1 MNISRIIVIIFFSIS
16 FLYSNTIK
24 IDATTHNAID
34 ILPSAKIYLD
44 KTKSK
49 TIDDIKNIDDLF
61 EPNYKK
67 LLGFGYSP
75 DFDVWVRFEIYNQS
89 DKKLKQIIEYHN
101 PLTTHISLFE
111 QNLLLIQNE
120 GLLNK
125 QPTRSTLNPIFEI
138 ELEPHETKTYY
149 IKASSYIT
157 TLIVKL
163 NLWDEKDFYSQEIK
177 HQLILALFFGAMV
190 ILALYNLFIYFVV
203 KDISYLYYVLY
214 ILGIVFH
221 HLIYVGMANIYLV
234 NQQWMGYFVDYA
246 AVFIA
251 FPVLALAMFSKTFL
265 YIEAYPR
272 LNKILNIFIVLVF
285 MSVIVFIS
293 TDMFGKYR
301 NLLVISLL
309 AYLIF
314 ITVYAAY
321 RKNQQAYFILFGWS
335 IILVSG
341 VCMYLS
347 SAGVFNVYLYFPYIV
362 ETGLVSEALIFSIA
376 LANKINTLQKEKV
389 EADKKLITHQQNET
403 ARLEIIVAQKTDDLK
418 TALHEKELL
427 LKELNHRVKNNMQT
441 IVSLIRLQSDKITD
455 DKIQDIFLTI
465 QNRINAMSQ
474 LHILLYDQDDVSRID
489 AFEYFEIIVKE
500 LKESYNSENIDI
512 KFDINTHLK
521 TEEAIYCGLILNELI
536 TNSLKHAF
544 IGRKGEI
551 NIRLFQ
557 KDGEINLYISDNGV
571 GFSDKNSMDSLGL
584 VLVSTL
590 VEWQLKGT
598 ITINSNNGVE
608 VEIKWISR

>member
-1 MNISRIIVIIFFSIS
+1 MNISKILFILCVNMTFLFSNPITIDENTS
-16 FLYSNTIK
+16 FL
-24 IDATTHNAID
+24 D
-34 ILPSAKIYLD
+34 ILPSAKVYLD

-49 TIDDIKNIDDLF
+49 TINDIKTVDDLF
-61 EPNYKK
+61 ESNDKK

-75 DFDVWVRFEIYNQS
+75 SFDVWVRFDLQNQT
-89 DKKLKQIIEYHN
+89 DKKLIKIIEYHN
-101 PLTTHISLFE
+101 PLTTYVSFFDSKMGIS
-111 QNLLLIQNE
+111 QDE

-125 QPTRSTLNPIFEI
+125 QKNRSTLNPIFEI
-138 ELEPHETKTYY
+138 ELEPYETRRYY
-149 IKASSYIT
+149 LKASSYVT

-163 NLWDEKDFYSQEIK
+163 NLWDTKNFYAQESK
-177 HQLILALFFGAMV
+177 HQLVLALFFGAMV

-214 ILGIVFH
+214 IFGIVLH
-221 HLIYVGMANIYLV
+221 HLIYVGVANVYLV

-272 LNKILNIFIVLVF
+272 LNKILDIFIVVVF
-285 MSVIVFIS
+285 ISVIVFIS

-314 ITVYAAY
+314 ITVYAACK
-321 RKNQQAYFILFGWS
+321 KNQQAYFILFGWS

-341 VCMYLS
+341 ICMYLS
-347 SAGVFNVYLYFPYIV
+347 SAGVFNVYLYLPYIV
-362 ETGLVSEALIFSIA
+362 EIGLVLEALIFSIA

-389 EADKKLITHQQNET
+389 EADKKLITQQQNET
-403 ARLEIIVAQKTDDLK
+403 ARLETIVAQKTDDLK
-418 TALHEKELL
+418 TALYEKELL

-455 DKIQDIFLTI
+455 DKIQDIFVTI

-474 LHILLYDQDDVSRID
+474 LHMLLYNQDDVSHID
-489 AFEYFEIIVKE
+489 AFEYFDIIVKE
-500 LKESYNSENIDI
+500 LKESYDSENIDI
-512 KFDINTHLK
+512 IFDIKTQLK

-544 IGRKGEI
+544 CGQKGKIDISLSKE
-551 NIRLFQ
+551 
-557 KDGEINLYISDNGV
+557 KDEINLRIVDNGI
-571 GFSDKNSMDSLGL
+571 GFSDNNSIESLGL

-590 VEWQLKGT
+590 VEAQLKGT

-608 VEIKWISR
+608 VDIKWISK

>member
-1 MNISRIIVIIFFSIS
+1 
-16 FLYSNTIK
+16 L
-24 IDATTHNAID
+24 
-34 ILPSAKIYLD
+34 
-44 KTKSK
+44 
-49 TIDDIKNIDDLF
+49 
-61 EPNYKK
+61 
-67 LLGFGYSP
+67 
-75 DFDVWVRFEIYNQS
+75 
-89 DKKLKQIIEYHN
+89 
-101 PLTTHISLFE
+101 
-111 QNLLLIQNE
+111 
-120 GLLNK
+120 
-125 QPTRSTLNPIFEI
+125 
-138 ELEPHETKTYY
+138 
-149 IKASSYIT
+149 
-157 TLIVKL
+157 
-163 NLWDEKDFYSQEIK
+163 
-177 HQLILALFFGAMV
+177 
-190 ILALYNLFIYFVV
+190 
-203 KDISYLYYVLY
+203 
-214 ILGIVFH
+214 
-221 HLIYVGMANIYLV
+221 
-234 NQQWMGYFVDYA
+234 
-246 AVFIA
+246 
-251 FPVLALAMFSKTFL
+251 
-265 YIEAYPR
+265 
-272 LNKILNIFIVLVF
+272 
-285 MSVIVFIS
+285 
-293 TDMFGKYR
+293 FGKYR

-341 VCMYLS
+341 FCMYLS

-403 ARLEIIVAQKTDDLK
+403 ARLETIVAQKTDDLK
-418 TALHEKELL
+418 TALYEKELL

-474 LHILLYDQDDVSRID
+474 LHILLYDQDDVSHID

-512 KFDINTHLK
+512 KFDINTRLK

-544 IGRKGEI
+544 VGQKGEI
-551 NIRLFQ
+551 NISLFQ

-571 GFSDKNSMDSLGL
+571 GFRENNSIDSLGL

>member
-1 MNISRIIVIIFFSIS
+1 MSISKIIVIIFLNIS
-16 FLYSNTIK
+16 CLYSNIIK
-24 IDATTHNAID
+24 IDKDTSRID
-34 ILPSAKIYLD
+34 ILPSSKVYLD

-49 TIDDIKNIDDLF
+49 TLEDIKNLDDLF
-61 EPNYKK
+61 EPNDKK
-67 LLGFGYSP
+67 LLGYGYSP
-75 DFDVWVRFEIYNQS
+75 DFDVWVRFDIHNQS

-101 PLTTHISLFE
+101 PLTTHISLFDSASS
-111 QNLLLIQNE
+111 IAKNE

-125 QPTRSTLNPIFEI
+125 LQNRSTLNPIFEI
-138 ELEPHETKTYY
+138 ELEPQETKTYY
-149 IKASSYIT
+149 LKASSYVT

-163 NLWDEKDFYSQEIK
+163 NLWNEKEFYSQEIK

-214 ILGIVFH
+214 IVGIVLH
-221 HLIYVGMANIYLV
+221 HLIYVGMANVYLV

-251 FPVLALAMFSKTFL
+251 LPVLALAMFSKTFL
-265 YIEAYPR
+265 HIVQYPR
-272 LNKILNIFIVLVF
+272 VNKILNLLILVVFI
-285 MSVIVFIS
+285 SVIVFIS

-314 ITVYAAY
+314 ITVYATY
-321 RKNQQAYFILFGWS
+321 KKNQQAYFILFGWS

-341 VCMYLS
+341 ICMYLS
-347 SAGVFNVYLYFPYIV
+347 SAGVFNVYLYLPYIV
-362 ETGLVSEALIFSIA
+362 ETGLVLEALIFSIA

-389 EADKKLITHQQNET
+389 EADKKLILHQQSET
-403 ARLEIIVAQKTDDLK
+403 ARLESIVTQKTDALK
-418 TALHEKELL
+418 IALDEKELL
-427 LKELNHRVKNNMQT
+427 LRELNHRVKNNMQT
-441 IVSLIRLQSDKITD
+441 IVSLMRLQLDKVSDEKV
-455 DKIQDIFLTI
+455 QDIFVTI

-474 LHILLYDQDDVSRID
+474 LHILLYNQEDVSHID
-489 AFEYFEIIVKE
+489 AFEYFDVIVEE
-500 LKESYNSENIDI
+500 LKESYNSEKISI
-512 KFDINTHLK
+512 KFDITTKLK

-544 IGRKGEI
+544 AGQNGEI
-551 NIRLFQ
+551 NIKLFQ
-557 KDGEINLYISDNGV
+557 ENGKINLYISDNGV
-571 GFSDKNSMDSLGL
+571 GFSTKNTIDSLGL
-584 VLVSTL
+584 TLVSTL
-590 VEWQLKGT
+590 VKEQLKGT

-608 VEIKWISR
+608 VAIQWISR

>member
-1 MNISRIIVIIFFSIS
+1 MSISKIIVIIFLNIS
-16 FLYSNTIK
+16 CLYSNIIK
-24 IDATTHNAID
+24 IDKDTSRID
-34 ILPSAKIYLD
+34 ILPSSKVYLD

-49 TIDDIKNIDDLF
+49 TLEDIKNLDDSF
-61 EPNYKK
+61 EPNDKK
-67 LLGFGYSP
+67 LLGYGYSP
-75 DFDVWVRFEIYNQS
+75 DFDVWVRFDIHNQS

-101 PLTTHISLFE
+101 PLTTHISLFDSVSS
-111 QNLLLIQNE
+111 IAQNE

-125 QPTRSTLNPIFEI
+125 LQNRSTLNPIFEV
-138 ELEPHETKTYY
+138 ELEPQETKTYY
-149 IKASSYIT
+149 LKASSYVT

-163 NLWDEKDFYSQEIK
+163 NLWNEKEFYSQEIK

-214 ILGIVFH
+214 IVGIVLH
-221 HLIYVGMANIYLV
+221 HLIYVGMANVYLV

-251 FPVLALAMFSKTFL
+251 LPVLALAMFSKTFL
-265 YIEAYPR
+265 HIVQYPR
-272 LNKILNIFIVLVF
+272 VNKILNLLILVVFI
-285 MSVIVFIS
+285 SVIVFIS

-314 ITVYAAY
+314 ITVYATY
-321 RKNQQAYFILFGWS
+321 KKNQQAYFILFGWS

-341 VCMYLS
+341 ICMYLS
-347 SAGVFNVYLYFPYIV
+347 SAGVFNVYLYLPYIV
-362 ETGLVSEALIFSIA
+362 ETGLVLEALIFSIA

-389 EADKKLITHQQNET
+389 EADKKLILHQQSET
-403 ARLEIIVAQKTDDLK
+403 ARLESIVTQKTDALK
-418 TALHEKELL
+418 IALDEKELL
-427 LKELNHRVKNNMQT
+427 LRELNHRVKNNMQT
-441 IVSLIRLQSDKITD
+441 IVSLMRLQLDKVSDEKV
-455 DKIQDIFLTI
+455 QDIFITI

-474 LHILLYDQDDVSRID
+474 LHILLYNQEDVSHID
-489 AFEYFEIIVKE
+489 AFEYFDVIVEE
-500 LKESYNSENIDI
+500 LKESYNSEKISI
-512 KFDINTHLK
+512 KFDITTKLK

-544 IGRKGEI
+544 AGQNGEI
-551 NIRLFQ
+551 NIKLFQ
-557 KDGEINLYISDNGV
+557 ENGKINLYISDNGV
-571 GFSDKNSMDSLGL
+571 GFSTKNTIDSLGL
-584 VLVSTL
+584 TLVSTL
-590 VEWQLKGT
+590 VIEQLNGT

-608 VEIKWISR
+608 VEIQWISR

>member
-24 IDATTHNAID
+24 IEATSNNVID
-34 ILPSAKIYLD
+34 ILPSAKVYLD

-49 TIDDIKNIDDLF
+49 TIDDIKALDDFF
-61 EPNYKK
+61 ETNNKK

-75 DFDVWVRFEIYNQS
+75 DFDVWVKFEIYNQS

-101 PLTTHISLFE
+101 PLTTHISLFDGKSSE
-111 QNLLLIQNE
+111 VQNE

-125 QPTRSTLNPIFEI
+125 EPTRNTLNPIFEI
-138 ELEPHETKTYY
+138 ELEPNETKTYY
-149 IKASSYIT
+149 MKASSYVT

-163 NLWDEKDFYSQEIK
+163 NLWDEKAFYSQEIK

-214 ILGIVFH
+214 IFGIVLH
-221 HLIYVGMANIYLV
+221 HLIYVGMANVYLV
-234 NQQWMGYFVDYA
+234 DQQWMGYFVDYA

-251 FPVLALAMFSKTFL
+251 FPVLALALFSKTFL

-272 LNKILNIFIVLVF
+272 INKILNIFIIIVF
-285 MSVIVFIS
+285 ISVIVFIS

-314 ITVYAAY
+314 ITVYAACK
-321 RKNQQAYFILFGWS
+321 KNQQAYFILFGWS

-341 VCMYLS
+341 FCMYLS

-389 EADKKLITHQQNET
+389 EADKKLITQQQNET
-403 ARLEIIVAQKTDDLK
+403 ARLETIVAQKTDDLK
-418 TALHEKELL
+418 TALYEKELL

-474 LHILLYDQDDVSRID
+474 LHILLYDQDDVSHID

-512 KFDINTHLK
+512 KFDINTRLK

-544 IGRKGEI
+544 VGQKGEI
-551 NIRLFQ
+551 NISLFQ

-571 GFSDKNSMDSLGL
+571 GFRENNSMDSLGL

>member
-1 MNISRIIVIIFFSIS
+1 MSISKIIVIIFLNIS
-16 FLYSNTIK
+16 CLYSNIIK
-24 IDATTHNAID
+24 IDKDTSRID
-34 ILPSAKIYLD
+34 ILPSSKVYLD

-49 TIDDIKNIDDLF
+49 TLEDIKNLDDSF
-61 EPNYKK
+61 EPNDKK
-67 LLGFGYSP
+67 LLGYGYSP
-75 DFDVWVRFEIYNQS
+75 DFDVWVRFDIHNQS

-101 PLTTHISLFE
+101 PLTTHISLFDSVSS
-111 QNLLLIQNE
+111 IAQNE

-125 QPTRSTLNPIFEI
+125 LQNRSTLNPIFEV
-138 ELEPHETKTYY
+138 ELEPQETKTYY
-149 IKASSYIT
+149 LKASSYVT

-163 NLWDEKDFYSQEIK
+163 NLWNEKEFYSQEIK

-214 ILGIVFH
+214 IVGIVLH
-221 HLIYVGMANIYLV
+221 HLIYVGMANVYLV

-251 FPVLALAMFSKTFL
+251 LPVLALAMFSKTFL
-265 YIEAYPR
+265 HIVQYPR
-272 LNKILNIFIVLVF
+272 VNKILNLLILVVFI
-285 MSVIVFIS
+285 SVIVFIS

-314 ITVYAAY
+314 ITVYATY
-321 RKNQQAYFILFGWS
+321 KKNQQAYFILFGWS

-341 VCMYLS
+341 ICMYLS
-347 SAGVFNVYLYFPYIV
+347 SAGVFNVYLYLPYIV
-362 ETGLVSEALIFSIA
+362 ETGLVLEALIFSIA

-389 EADKKLITHQQNET
+389 EADKKLILHQQSET
-403 ARLEIIVAQKTDDLK
+403 ARLESIVTQKTDALK
-418 TALHEKELL
+418 IALDEKELL
-427 LKELNHRVKNNMQT
+427 LRELNHRVKNNMQT
-441 IVSLIRLQSDKITD
+441 IVSLMRLQLDKVSDEKV
-455 DKIQDIFLTI
+455 QDIFVTI

-474 LHILLYDQDDVSRID
+474 LHILLYNQEDVSHID
-489 AFEYFEIIVKE
+489 AFEYFDVIVEE
-500 LKESYNSENIDI
+500 LKESYNSEKISI
-512 KFDINTHLK
+512 KFDITTKLK

-544 IGRKGEI
+544 AGQNGEI
-551 NIRLFQ
+551 NIKLFQ
-557 KDGEINLYISDNGV
+557 ENGKINLYISDNGV
-571 GFSDKNSMDSLGL
+571 GFSTKNTIDSLGL
-584 VLVSTL
+584 TLVSTL
-590 VEWQLKGT
+590 VIEQLNGT

-608 VEIKWISR
+608 VEIQWISR